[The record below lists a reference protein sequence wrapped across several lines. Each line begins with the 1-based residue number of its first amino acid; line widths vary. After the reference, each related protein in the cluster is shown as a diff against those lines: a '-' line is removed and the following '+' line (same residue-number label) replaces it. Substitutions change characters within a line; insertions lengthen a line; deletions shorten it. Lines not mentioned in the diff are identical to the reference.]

1 MYYYLQM
8 DVKKK
13 ILVAEDDLP
22 IRMALVERL
31 NFEGFETMETIDGQ
45 HTLDMALLK
54 RPDLIL
60 LDILMPVMDGML
72 VLKKIRGANKWG
84 EKVPI
89 IILSNLDAQENIER
103 SKKDNVL
110 AYMVKSN
117 TKLDEIVQK
126 IKDSF
131 REK

>member
-1 MYYYLQM
+1 M
-8 DVKKK
+8 KKIK

-31 NFEGFETMETIDGQ
+31 TQEGFETMEAIDGQ
-45 HTLDMALLK
+45 SSLDMALVK

-89 IILSNLDAQENIER
+89 IVLSNLDTQENIER
-103 SKKDNVL
+103 AVKENVL

-117 TKLDEIVQK
+117 TRLDELVTK
-126 IKDSF
+126 IKELF
-131 REK
+131 L